1 MFDKLLMGLGLAVVL
16 FVVWMFVKPSFY
28 EIPGKEQQE
37 YQGQPLDTFI
47 APAIS
52 VQQHARVEPPR
63 KVSPA
68 GPNPPNA
75 DSEEVATLS
84 PEVAPKDPYDMTN
97 SENIVDTLRHPERMF
112 SPGVKNNNTTLRVS
126 SAVDTPSVQVTSQ
139 ALQTFS
145 PETAQNGGFF
155 MQGISA
161 NDTQSDAEYA
171 TF

>member
-1 MFDKLLMGLGLAVVL
+1 
-16 FVVWMFVKPSFY
+16 
-28 EIPGKEQQE
+28 
-37 YQGQPLDTFI
+37 
-47 APAIS
+47 
-52 VQQHARVEPPR
+52 
-63 KVSPA
+63 
-68 GPNPPNA
+68 
-75 DSEEVATLS
+75 
-84 PEVAPKDPYDMTN
+84 
-97 SENIVDTLRHPERMF
+97 MF